1 MKTRKTK
8 TAAQISP
15 DKTTTKS
22 KSWTMRN
29 GDSEQVLKDFPD
41 DHFDSV
47 VCDPPYGLS
56 SDTMDGQHVAR
67 VIQSWMTNDNL
78 ETKGRGFAGAEWDA
92 FVPPPS
98 LWKEVFRVVKP
109 GAYVAAFSS
118 SRTDDLLKLSLRL
131 AGFEITDTVA
141 YILRGGFP
149 KYVDLGRAVEKRLR
163 QWGHTPPEAHNDTT
177 AVRTDLSGQSF
188 LQSLQRKKSHGQ
200 SEQTVIEPSHYIS
213 KRWAD
218 YHSNLKNAFQPI
230 ILARKPAW
238 SSTTDNLIV
247 YGVGALNIG
256 DCRIPRADND
266 DDAGG
271 LDATKLGRYPANVIG
286 ELGEDNSKF
295 FFNPHNAISKRP
307 SSVDKDLYMPEGIKN
322 DHPTPKPVELMEWL
336 VRLVTPPGGTIL
348 DPFTGSGSTG
358 IAALHQGFNFVGV
371 EMGQYYYD
379 IAVKRLTNC
388 HGTLSEVS

>member
-1 MKTRKTK
+1 MKIQKTK
-8 TAAQISP
+8 TATQILPSN
-15 DKTTTKS
+15 TATKA
-22 KSWTMRN
+22 KSWTMLN
-29 GDSEQVLKDFPD
+29 GDSEQVLKNFPEN
-41 DHFDSV
+41 HFDSV

-177 AVRTDLSGQSF
+177 AIRTDLSGQSF
-188 LQSLQRKKSHGQ
+188 LQSLQRKKTHGR
-200 SEQTVIEPSHYIS
+200 SEQTVVEPSHDLS

-218 YHSNLKNAFQPI
+218 YHSNLKSAFQPI

-238 SSTTDNLIV
+238 SSTIDNLIV
-247 YGVGALNIG
+247 HGVGALNIG
-256 DCRIPRADND
+256 GCRIPRADND
-266 DDAGG
+266 DAEEG
-271 LDATKLGRYPANVIG
+271 LDSVELGRYPANVIG

-307 SSVDKDLYMPEGIKN
+307 NAADKDLYMPEGIKN
-322 DHPTPKPVELMEWL
+322 DHPTPKPVSLMEWL
-336 VRLVTPPGGTIL
+336 TRLITPPNGLVL
-348 DPFTGSGSTG
+348 DPFAGSGSSG
-358 IAALHQGFNFVGV
+358 IAALHEECCFVGI
-371 EMGQYYYD
+371 ELDPRYHEL
-379 IAVKRLTNC
+379 ASSRLRNC
-388 HGTLSEVS
+388 ENTKSAA